1 MGNAIAYVEATQ
13 TYAASVMNGN
23 SIDNGTRG
31 VQAGQE
37 KQKELNQLLKEK
49 KAELD
54 KYKAEA
60 DEIKNKSGFEKTMG
74 GMFGNDCGA
83 ADVKAKTEQ
92 AMADMRKAADQIK
105 ITEAQIDSLMQ
116 EIQQAQQNMSDAA
129 SDNQKSKDESGRA
142 TQEAAS
148 V

>member
-1 MGNAIAYVEATQ
+1 MGNSIGYIEATQ

-23 SIDNGTRG
+23 AIDNGTRG
-31 VQAGQE
+31 VQNGQQR
-37 KQKELNQLLKEK
+37 QKELNELLKEK

-74 GMFGNDCGA
+74 GLFGNDCGA
-83 ADVKAKTEQ
+83 ADVQAKTQQ

-105 ITEAQIDSLMQ
+105 ICEAQIDAMMQ

-129 SDNQKSKDESGRA
+129 SDNQKSKDESNRA
-142 TQEAAS
+142 TAEAAS